1 MSHAFKHLHFS
12 REWHP
17 LCTWGEQEVLMTRTL
32 VLAYWTVAAVAVIR
46 IIGHSEGPAGP
57 ECSMK
62 RTEYRIAILGVEW
75 VKSVRETPMTFLDCP
90 AGRRDGGTAGGA
102 Q

>member
-1 MSHAFKHLHFS
+1 
-12 REWHP
+12 
-17 LCTWGEQEVLMTRTL
+17 MTRTW

-46 IIGHSEGPAGP
+46 IIGHSEGAGP

-75 VKSVRETPMTFLDCP
+75 VKSVRVTPMTFASCQVDA
-90 AGRRDGGTAGGA
+90 AGRRVGGTAGGA